1 MGTVPD
7 LDLKKY
13 IAVIR
18 QWLWL
23 LGLAVV
29 AAAALSFLASIAL
42 PKSYQA
48 STVLVVGD
56 DTANLHPNI
65 DDVSVSQRL
74 ANVYA
79 DMVTREPTLTATI
92 AALNL
97 PMNWYDLQRHVVVA
111 HAEASQL
118 VEIRVTDTDPV
129 RTKAIVDE
137 LTRQLIVQS
146 PTQQNQQDLQQR
158 REFVNQ
164 QLQTLQ
170 TNIGN
175 AEQSLADK
183 QDKLSKE
190 TSARGV
196 LDLQDQV
203 KALNL
208 NLTNWRSAYASL
220 LATNIA
226 KSPNTLTVVQP
237 AFVPTS
243 PVGPNVR
250 LNVLAGAFLG
260 LLIALGAVFL
270 IEFFRG
276 ERIREP
282 EDISRA
288 LKLPVLGSIRRM
300 GASTRSPQRLVA
312 ANAPESSFA
321 EDYRRLRTNL
331 QFTWSSTTG
340 DDQPLMLYVTSA
352 GPKEGKS
359 VTSANLAVTFAR
371 TGKRTIV
378 VDADLLHPSV
388 HQLLD
393 LPNGP
398 GLFELVWGD
407 VQSPGG
413 FSQADLESMLVRTT
427 TPGLRFLPAGAGA
440 DEESGELLPREEVQ
454 RLLELLREMADVII
468 VDGPPMLAVSEAAV
482 LASMGLGVVFVV
494 ESGETRTEAA
504 RLAQQALGRA
514 NAHVLG
520 VVLNKTRIQ
529 PSHYYKYYRREAG
542 LEASSGLGTDLLRPG
557 RKRAQG

>member
-13 IAVIR
+13 LAVIR

-23 LGLAVV
+23 LLLAVV

-48 STVLVVGD
+48 STTLVVGD

-111 HAEASQL
+111 HAEGSQL
-118 VEIRVTDTDPV
+118 VEIRVTDTDPA

-146 PTQQNQQDLQQR
+146 PTQQNEQDLQKR
-158 REFVNQ
+158 RDFVNQ

-196 LDLQDQV
+196 LDLQDQI
-203 KALNL
+203 KAINL

-237 AFVPTS
+237 AFVPTT

-270 IEFFRG
+270 IEFLRG

-282 EDISRA
+282 EDISRV
-288 LKLPVLGSIRRM
+288 LKLPVLGTIGKM
-300 GASTRSPQRLVA
+300 GGAGRTGQRLVS
-312 ANAPESSFA
+312 ANAPDSPFA

-331 QFTWSSTTG
+331 QFTWTSTTG
-340 DDQPLMLYVTSA
+340 DDQPIMLYVTSA

-371 TGKRTIV
+371 TGKRTIL
-378 VDADLLHPSV
+378 VDADLLHPSA
-388 HQLLD
+388 HELLD
-393 LPNGP
+393 QPSGP

-407 VQSPGG
+407 FGSTAG
-413 FSQADLESMLVRTT
+413 FSQAQLESMLAPTT
-427 TPGLRFLPAGAGA
+427 VPGLRFLSAGGA
-440 DEESGELLPREEVQ
+440 DQESGELLPPEEIE
-454 RLLELLREMADVII
+454 RLLGMLRGMADVII
-468 VDGPPMLAVSEAAV
+468 VDGPPILAVSEAAV
-482 LASMGLGVVFVV
+482 LASMGLGVVFLV
-494 ESGETRTEAA
+494 EAGETRSEAA
-504 RLAQQALGRA
+504 RLAQQGLARA

-520 VVLNKTRIQ
+520 VVLNKTRTK
-529 PSHYYKYYRREAG
+529 PSYYYKYYQRDAG
-542 LEASSGLGTDLLRPG
+542 ADAGGADRVRTA